1 MNKITKLI
9 IDTAERHNTRV
20 SKVYNS
26 LIEISFQYLLTDTFD
41 EKYKHLNDDF
51 FYFTMFFYQEVQ
63 NNPFVDILGQTLFEL
78 SNLDKENLG
87 QCFTPCELSDA
98 IRRMRN
104 VETRMNVLGEIGE
117 IGGRWADP
125 TCGSG
130 ELALKQLKAFSKSNA
145 KHIDLVINDIDELMV
160 KTAIYQTHVNLL
172 LNCQGKTSTTTAY
185 CSDLI
190 SGWRKPES
198 LLAHIQYFEPVGAKQ
213 HQKILRMID
222 LNKRTLAFLEGE
234 EVNEEKA
241 VA

>member
-9 IDTAERHNTRV
+9 IDTAEKHNTRV

-78 SNLDKENLG
+78 SNLDKDLG
-87 QCFTPCELSDA
+87 QCFTPDPFSDA
-98 IRRMRN
+98 IRRMRK
-104 VETRMNVLGEIGE
+104 VEARMNIIGEVGE
-117 IGGRWADP
+117 IGGRYSDP

-130 ELALKQLKAFSKSNA
+130 ELALKQLKAFSKSKA
-145 KHIDLVINDIDELMV
+145 KHIDLVINDIDELV
-160 KTAIYQTHVNLL
+160 VISAIYQIHVNLQL
-172 LNCQGKTSTTTAY
+172 HCQGKTSTTTAY
-185 CSDLI
+185 CSELI
-190 SGWRKPES
+190 TGWRKPES

-234 EVNEEKA
+234 EANEEKA